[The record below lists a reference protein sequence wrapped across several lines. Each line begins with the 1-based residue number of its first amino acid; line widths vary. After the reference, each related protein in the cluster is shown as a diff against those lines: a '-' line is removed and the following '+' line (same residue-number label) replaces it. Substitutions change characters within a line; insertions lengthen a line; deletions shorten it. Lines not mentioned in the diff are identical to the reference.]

1 MLWLTRFSGLY
12 PEKED
17 KSRVSKLKIVRKKF
31 FANLIVSLPLDKQKE
46 INGFY
51 NELCDYVHLSE
62 TIKEDALSDFAMN
75 LALSH
80 PYYKEDVRRLKKTL
94 GLNQYLLMKNIS
106 KLLQSSSKYKIG
118 IVRGNQRYN
127 VWHQNMRRITY
138 VMKYLQLQG
147 SPILLIINSD
157 KTAGWIK
164 NTT

>member
-62 TIKEDALSDFAMN
+62 IIQEDALSDFSLN

-80 PYYKEDVRRLKKTL
+80 PYYKEDVKMLKKTL
-94 GLNQYLLMKNIS
+94 DLSQYLLMKSMEEN
-106 KLLQSSSKYKIG
+106 
-118 IVRGNQRYN
+118 
-127 VWHQNMRRITY
+127 
-138 VMKYLQLQG
+138 
-147 SPILLIINSD
+147 
-157 KTAGWIK
+157 
-164 NTT
+164 